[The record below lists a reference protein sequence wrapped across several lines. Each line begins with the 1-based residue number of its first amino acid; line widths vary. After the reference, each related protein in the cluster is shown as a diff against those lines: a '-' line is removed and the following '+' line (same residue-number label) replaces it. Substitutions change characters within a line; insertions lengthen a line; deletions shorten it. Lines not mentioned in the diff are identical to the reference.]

1 VRDAYG
7 MTLFGQGALT
17 ARRLALDRMATKL
30 AETDSA
36 RTCWP
41 ELVDL
46 INDVRATGISIV
58 WIEHVV
64 HALIAV
70 VDRLVVLHGG
80 VLIAEGDPAEV
91 IRRPQV
97 SEIYM
102 GIEEGIE
109 TNA

>member
-1 VRDAYG
+1 
-7 MTLFGQGALT
+7 
-17 ARRLALDRMATKL
+17 
-30 AETDSA
+30 
-36 RTCWP
+36 
-41 ELVDL
+41 
-46 INDVRATGISIV
+46 VRATGISII

-80 VLIAEGDPAEV
+80 AMIAEGDPVEV

-109 TNA
+109 TDA